1 MRVAVT
7 GSAGFIGSRLANQLL
22 RSGHSVLGI
31 DNLSLGQP
39 APAAQPSL
47 EFHRLDV
54 RDEIALSAVFEAF
67 RPEQVIH
74 LAAIHHIP
82 TCEARPAEA
91 LHVNVVGT
99 QIVLEAT
106 ARASCRRVVIAS
118 SGAVYAWGT
127 EILREGTSPT
137 KPCDVYSASK
147 LMNEEQVRIWQD
159 KNHAT
164 VVAARLF
171 NTIGPGDRN
180 GHLVPQLLSQLRGNG
195 DRGERVV
202 RIGNTV
208 PMRDYV
214 YVDDV
219 AHGLLR
225 MAEVGMEPGFH
236 VINLGS
242 GIEHTVTKIVD
253 ELAVIVDVQ
262 YRLESDPSR
271 VRKVDRLH
279 QCADI
284 SRAADV
290 LGWRPRYGLGEAL
303 RRTVEEV

>member
-22 RSGHSVLGI
+22 GSGHSVLGI
-31 DNLSLGQP
+31 DNLSLGQS
-39 APAAQPSL
+39 APAAQPGL

-54 RDEIALSAVFEAF
+54 RDEIALSGVFEAF
-67 RPEQVIH
+67 RPEHVIH

-106 ARASCRRVVIAS
+106 ARAGCRRAVIAS

-127 EILREGTSPT
+127 EILREETSPT
-137 KPCDVYSASK
+137 QPCDVYSASK
-147 LMNEEQVRIWQD
+147 LMNEQQARIWAD

-195 DRGERVV
+195 DCGERVV

-242 GIEHTVTKIVD
+242 GIEHTVSKIVD
-253 ELAVIVDVQ
+253 ELAVIVGVQ

-290 LGWRPRYGLGEAL
+290 LGWRPSYGLGDAL